1 MILSIEARKL
11 AIAAQA
17 RDVPLIA
24 SYLVHC
30 QDRPDAARSLEM
42 LKTNLAP
49 DQFLRKSPVKAPAR
63 RAPDLGRAFGAKR
76 RRAAN
81 QPAAHIKRP
90 GSILEVQR

>member
-1 MILSIEARKL
+1 MILPIEARKL

-24 SYLVHC
+24 SYLAHC
-30 QDRPDAARSLEM
+30 KDRPDAARSIEM

-76 RRAAN
+76 RRVAN
-81 QPAAHIKRP
+81 QPAAHIKQP
-90 GSILEVQR
+90 ESIMEVRR

>member
-1 MILSIEARKL
+1 MILPIEARKL

-30 QDRPDAARSLEM
+30 QDRADAARSVEM

-49 DQFLRKSPVKAPAR
+49 DQFL
-63 RAPDLGRAFGAKR
+63 
-76 RRAAN
+76 
-81 QPAAHIKRP
+81 
-90 GSILEVQR
+90 